1 MQERLAATRFGVPG
15 QAAGLVVR
23 GRLAAAF
30 ELRPLPRL
38 IVVSAP
44 PGFGKST
51 VLVQW
56 LSRWP
61 GGAGWLSLDA
71 ADNDPVV
78 FLRGLWVAVR
88 AATTAAADTLPGE
101 PVDFSRAQP
110 GEVIAEIVDLL
121 AGAPHPCVVVLDDYH
136 VISTPVVHEAVTLL
150 ASRLPEGA
158 HLAIAARAD
167 PPLPLAR
174 LRVQGALL
182 EVRAE
187 DLRFGS
193 GEAAE
198 FLRSRFGVQLDP
210 PDVEALVT
218 LTEGWAAAI
227 QLAGLSMRDRP
238 DAGAV
243 VRRFGAGHR
252 FLLDFVTEEV
262 LAGLAPTT
270 LAFLLRT
277 CLLERLCGPLCD
289 AVAQGGGAPGQGAPG
304 AGGAPD
310 AGGQSMLESLERA
323 NLFVV
328 PLDDDRRWYR
338 YHHLFA
344 DLLRARLAMH
354 HPEWIPDI
362 HARAAAWLEASG
374 LVDEAVRH
382 ALASGD
388 DPLARGMIR
397 RHWLAVIHAGELD
410 TVDRWLSGLPDTIVR
425 PDPQLNAIRA
435 WLPVLR
441 GTPGDAEQ
449 HVRAAEDALA
459 AGPAAVQAEDLQVV
473 PVQLACIRSHL
484 ARFAGDAARAEA
496 CARDALA
503 LVPDDLPPI
512 AAAVLR
518 GDATILVAYARLL
531 AGDTVG
537 ASAALR
543 EARPLLVRGGNLV
556 AASRATARL
565 ARLELEAGRPASARE
580 LADTAIA
587 EAEAAGQADR
597 PASAILHVALAEAL
611 LRQGDREASRAAALR
626 AIALAH
632 AGGDLVALAEGRAV
646 LARLEPGADSRP
658 GRARAAHRPESLT
671 DRELEVLRLVALGR
685 SNRQIA
691 AELYL
696 ALGTVKAHVHA
707 ICGKLGAQNR
717 VEAVAR
723 ARDDGLL

>member
-1 MQERLAATRFGVPG
+1 VATKLGVPG
-15 QAAGLVVR
+15 QTAGLVVR
-23 GRLAAAF
+23 RRLAAAF
-30 ELRPLPRL
+30 ERQPLPRL

-56 LSRWP
+56 LVGWP
-61 GGAGWLSLDA
+61 GGVGWLSLDA
-71 ADNDPVV
+71 GDNDPVV
-78 FLRGLWVAVR
+78 FLGGLWLAVR
-88 AATTAAADTLPGE
+88 AATTGTAETPLGE
-101 PVDFSRAQP
+101 PVDLSRART
-110 GEVIAEIVDLL
+110 GEVIAEIVDMLV
-121 AGAPHPCVVVLDDYH
+121 GASRPCVVVLDDYH
-136 VISTPVVHEAVTLL
+136 VISNPAVHEAVTLL

-158 HLAIAARAD
+158 HLAIATRAD

-174 LRVQGALL
+174 LRAHGALL

-198 FLRSRFGVQLDP
+198 FLRLRFGVQLDA
-210 PDVEALVT
+210 PDVDALVT

-243 VRRFGAGHR
+243 VRRFGASHR

-262 LAGLAPTT
+262 LAGLAPAT
-270 LAFLLRT
+270 LAFLLQT

-289 AVAQGGGAPGQGAPG
+289 AVVLGSGARGHGATG
-304 AGGAPD
+304 AGGATD
-310 AGGQSMLESLERA
+310 AGGQAMLEGLERA

-354 HPEWIPDI
+354 HPEWIPET
-362 HARAAAWLEASG
+362 HARAAAWLEANG
-374 LVDEAVRH
+374 FVEEAVRH

-388 DPLARGMIR
+388 GALARGMVR

-410 TVDRWLSGLPDTIVR
+410 TVDGWLAGLPDAIVR

-459 AGPAAVQAEDLQVV
+459 AGPGAVETEDLQAV

-484 ARFAGDAARAEA
+484 ARLAGDAATAEA
-496 CARDALA
+496 SAREALA

-512 AAAVLR
+512 PAAILR

-565 ARLELEAGRPASARE
+565 AHLELEAGRPASARE
-580 LADTAIA
+580 LAESAIA

-597 PASAILHVALAEAL
+597 PGSAILHVALAQAL
-611 LRQGDREASRAAALR
+611 QRQGDREASRAAALR

-646 LARLEPGADSRP
+646 IARLEPGAEARP
-658 GRARAAHRPESLT
+658 GRARAAHRVDSLS

-707 ICGKLGAQNR
+707 ICAKLGAQNR

>member
-1 MQERLAATRFGVPG
+1 
-15 QAAGLVVR
+15 
-23 GRLAAAF
+23 
-30 ELRPLPRL
+30 
-38 IVVSAP
+38 
-44 PGFGKST
+44 
-51 VLVQW
+51 
-56 LSRWP
+56 
-61 GGAGWLSLDA
+61 
-71 ADNDPVV
+71 
-78 FLRGLWVAVR
+78 
-88 AATTAAADTLPGE
+88 
-101 PVDFSRAQP
+101 
-110 GEVIAEIVDLL
+110 
-121 AGAPHPCVVVLDDYH
+121 
-136 VISTPVVHEAVTLL
+136 
-150 ASRLPEGA
+150 
-158 HLAIAARAD
+158 
-167 PPLPLAR
+167 
-174 LRVQGALL
+174 
-182 EVRAE
+182 
-187 DLRFGS
+187 
-193 GEAAE
+193 
-198 FLRSRFGVQLDP
+198 
-210 PDVEALVT
+210 
-218 LTEGWAAAI
+218 
-227 QLAGLSMRDRP
+227 
-238 DAGAV
+238 
-243 VRRFGAGHR
+243 
-252 FLLDFVTEEV
+252 
-262 LAGLAPTT
+262 
-270 LAFLLRT
+270 
-277 CLLERLCGPLCD
+277 
-289 AVAQGGGAPGQGAPG
+289 
-304 AGGAPD
+304 
-310 AGGQSMLESLERA
+310 MLEGLERA

-354 HPEWIPDI
+354 HPEWIPGI
-362 HARAAAWLEASG
+362 HARAAAWFEASG
-374 LVDEAVRH
+374 FVEEAVRH

-388 DPLARGMIR
+388 GALARGMVR

-410 TVDRWLSGLPDTIVR
+410 TVDRWLTGLPDAIVR

-449 HVRAAEDALA
+449 HLRAAEDALA
-459 AGPAAVQAEDLQVV
+459 AGPGAVEVEDLQVV

-484 ARFAGDAARAEA
+484 ARLAGDAATAEA
-496 CARDALA
+496 CAREALA

-512 AAAVLR
+512 PAAILR

-565 ARLELEAGRPASARE
+565 SRLELEAGRPASARE
-580 LADTAIA
+580 LAEAAIA

-597 PASAILHVALAEAL
+597 PGSAILHVALAEAL

-646 LARLEPGADSRP
+646 LARLEPGADARP
-658 GRARAAHRPESLT
+658 GRPRAAHRVESLT

-707 ICGKLGAQNR
+707 ICAKLGAQNR
-717 VEAVAR
+717 VEAIAR